1 MSVRVAIL
9 GHGAVAKAL
18 EPLLQKDERFHIA
31 GIHTRSH
38 PAAESVE
45 KFLDASNAQILVE
58 LTTLNPWTGEPAI
71 AHIRAAF
78 ARGMHVVTANKGPV
92 AHACCEL
99 SEEAV
104 RRGLI
109 WRFES
114 TVMDGA
120 PVFNQFRN
128 NLPGV
133 KVLGFAGVLNST
145 SKLVIEAMEQGGTF
159 EDGLNHARRLGVTE
173 ADASFDIDGW
183 DSAAK
188 TAALANVLM
197 NARTTP
203 QQVERSGIAAYTT
216 EQVQALAS
224 EGQTVRI
231 VSRARSGKLTA
242 KAEVLP
248 KTDLLATVAGT
259 SNLILFDTD
268 RMGTLGTVSIAPG
281 VEQTAYGVYI
291 DLVDILSRC

>member
-1 MSVRVAIL
+1 MRIALI

-18 EPLLQKDERFHIA
+18 EPLLHEDGRFQIA

-38 PAAESVE
+38 PAAETVE
-45 KFLDASNAQILVE
+45 AFLDTADAQVLVE

-71 AHIRAAF
+71 GHIRAAF

-92 AHACCEL
+92 AHAYREL
-99 SEEAV
+99 ADEAE

-114 TVMDGA
+114 AVMDGT

-133 KVLGFAGVLNST
+133 KVLGFSGVLNST
-145 SKLVIEAMEQGGTF
+145 SNLVIETMEHGGSF
-159 EDGLNHARRLGVTE
+159 EDGLGYARELGVTE

-197 NARTTP
+197 DARTKP
-203 QQVERSGIAAYTT
+203 QDVERSGIAGYTPAMVREIV
-216 EQVQALAS
+216 EQ
-224 EGQTVRI
+224 GRTVRI
-231 VSRARSGKLTA
+231 VSRARVGGLFTA

-248 KTDLLATVAGT
+248 KTSLLANVSGT
-259 SNLILFDTD
+259 SNVLVFETD
-268 RMGTLGTVSIAPG
+268 RMGTLGTVSFSPG
-281 VEQTAYGVYI
+281 VEQTAYGVYV
-291 DLVDILSRC
+291 DLVGILARC